1 MPEISIKYD
10 ASPTL
15 SRFLDS
21 NAFVRCC
28 IGPVGSGKSS
38 VCVMEILRRAVEQA
52 PSPDGIRHTRF
63 AIIRNTYRVL
73 KDTTRKTFEKW
84 IPKQLGTWREA
95 DFVFHMKFKDV
106 DCEVM
111 FRSLDRAEDIDKLLS
126 LELTGAYINEVRE
139 VPKQVLDM
147 LCTRVGRYP
156 PPDDVP
162 ITWRGVW
169 MDTNPWHAGHW
180 GARFFENIDKT
191 DPALLAE
198 LGLSS
203 PREYAQC
210 FRQPG
215 ARTSGA
221 ENVSH
226 LDRGYYARAMI
237 GKDSEWRRVYVDGED
252 ALAAEGSVYGA
263 LVSMLKQ
270 RGGVSDFVHGSDGVF
285 TAWDLGIADMLDIW
299 WFRFNDKIGRDGRRG
314 VDLIDWY
321 EAHNQPLSHY
331 VDVIKSRPSREKPYK
346 YERHFL
352 PHDARARS
360 LQTGISTIEQVQK
373 ELDHV
378 AIAPELTVDQGI
390 EAARWLL
397 EQPTTRF
404 HSRCDLVPQNAEYSG
419 VGLLGEYRYEWD
431 EVLKV
436 FSKRPLHNFASHCA
450 DGFRYAACA
459 VRQSDLLTT
468 PPVEEPEKPIVKDL
482 RTISIRAY
490 LGDKWDPTRPTATR
504 TD

>member
-1 MPEISIKYD
+1 LPEISIKYD
-10 ASPTL
+10 APPTL
-15 SRFLDS
+15 SKFLDS

-52 PSPDGIRHTRF
+52 PGPDGKRRTRF
-63 AIIRNTYRVL
+63 AVIRNTYREL
-73 KDTTRKTFEKW
+73 RDTTRKTFEQW
-84 IPKQLGTWREA
+84 IPDALGTWHEQ
-95 DFVFHMKFKDV
+95 DFTFSMRFKDV
-106 DCEVM
+106 ECEVL
-111 FRSLDRAEDIDKLLS
+111 FRSLDRPEDIKKLLS
-126 LELTGAYINEVRE
+126 LELTGAYINEARE
-139 VPKQVLDM
+139 VPKQVVDM
-147 LCTRVGRYP
+147 LSSRVGRYP
-156 PPDDVP
+156 SAAQGGA
-162 ITWRGVW
+162 TWSGIW

-180 GARFFENIDKT
+180 GARFFET
-191 DPALLAE
+191 TPPEHARA
-198 LGLSS
+198 
-203 PREYAQC
+203 
-210 FRQPG
+210 FRQP
-215 ARTSGA
+215 SGRAVNA
-221 ENVSH
+221 ENVEH
-226 LDRGYYARAMI
+226 LPAGYYDRLCI
-237 GKDSEWRRVYVDGED
+237 GKDSEWVAVYVDGHD
-252 ALAAEGSVYGA
+252 AQAAQGSVYGA

-270 RGGVSDFVHGSDGVF
+270 RGSVYDFPHDNDGVF

-299 WFRFNDKIGRDGRRG
+299 WFRFNDQIGRDGRRG

-331 VDVIKSRPSREKPYK
+331 IEVIRSKPYR

-419 VGLLGEYRYEWD
+419 LGLLAEYRYEWD

-436 FSKRPLHNFASHCA
+436 FSKRPLHNFASHAA
-450 DGFRYAACA
+450 DGFRYVACA
-459 VRQSDLLTT
+459 VRQSDMLTT
-468 PPVEEPEKPIVKDL
+468 PPIEEPEKPVVKDL